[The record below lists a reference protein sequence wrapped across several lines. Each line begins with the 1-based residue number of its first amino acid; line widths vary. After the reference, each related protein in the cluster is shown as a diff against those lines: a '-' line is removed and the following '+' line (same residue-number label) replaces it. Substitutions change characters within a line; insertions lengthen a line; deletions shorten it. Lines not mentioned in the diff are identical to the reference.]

1 MRSSVGYVWVDSP
14 LHRAPAAAKLVGLL
28 VAVVLVVLA
37 SSPVEL
43 ALAAF
48 GVAALVAVS
57 RVGWRAALRSLWG
70 LRWFLLVVLCMNA
83 LFFSASDPLLSLGPV
98 RLTLAGAAQGAHI
111 VARTA
116 LVVVLGTLLTATTR
130 PQQLTSGVRDLLR
143 PSRASAFPPRPRRWR
158 WGSRCSSSPR
168 CCGRAASSC
177 GPRPCVVA
185 RPPRVV
191 LCDAPSA
198 MCDCSSPCSC
208 PRSGAPT
215 SCPSRWRR
223 AGTASTAVPGAP
235 EGRAVHEL
243 RQEGRR
249 RRGLR
254 RAGHRS
260 CRWRSTPSP
269 APETPGCPCT
279 CPS

>member
-28 VAVVLVVLA
+28 VAVALVVLA

-98 RLTLAGAAQGAHI
+98 RLTLAGAAQGARI

-143 PSRASAFPPRPRRWR
+143 PLARLGVPTEAAALAVGVTVQFVPTLLRESRQLMRAQALRCGPAASGGIMRRAVSYVRLLVPVFVSAF
-158 WGSRCSSSPR
+158 
-168 CCGRAASSC
+168 
-177 GPRPCVVA
+177 
-185 RPPRVV
+185 
-191 LCDAPSA
+191 
-198 MCDCSSPCSC
+198 
-208 PRSGAPT
+208 
-215 SCPSRWRR
+215 RR
-223 AGTASTAVPGAP
+223 ADELSVAMEARGYRIDGRPG
-235 EGRAVHEL
+235 R
-243 RQEGRR
+243 
-249 RRGLR
+249 
-254 RAGHRS
+254 
-260 CRWRSTPSP
+260 
-269 APETPGCPCT
+269 PGGESRP
-279 CPS
+279 